1 MIVVFLFSVSVPVSR
16 RPEDGGEVN
25 FCTNLIIRQNSCQL
39 IGKFPHSRPVWL
51 FVLMMIS
58 GDGSFHP
65 TGSHGGVCRSSL
77 RPPSSGGCSV
87 RAWHHSYHSHCNALP
102 PRQRVLHV
110 GLLSGGRPSS
120 HWVQDPGGEMF
131 HRPGHEGW
139 EEQEDGVPHQHH
151 HHPQQSGD
159 DGIQS
164 CHQWSFLWLVVRNIF
179 PQGVYLDSSQVLKWY
194 GSSLKKDRERHRESN
209 LPSLD
214 CSDCFLVSAIGDRK
228 SSKLP

>member
-16 RPEDGGEVN
+16 RSEDDGEVN

-77 RPPSSGGCSV
+77 RPPSSGGCSG

-164 CHQWSFLWLVVRNIF
+164 CHQWSFLGIF
-179 PQGVYLDSSQVLKWY
+179 LRYFIFSQGVHLDPPPVLQWH
-194 GSSLKKDRERHRESN
+194 GSSVTGNTTDHDIPDC
-209 LPSLD
+209 LPVRF
-214 CSDCFLVSAIGDRK
+214 SDVK
-228 SSKLP
+228 

>member
-1 MIVVFLFSVSVPVSR
+1 MNISICLLRKKSLTPFSELWPHE
-16 RPEDGGEVN
+16 P
-25 FCTNLIIRQNSCQL
+25 LNSTLCMAQ
-39 IGKFPHSRPVWL
+39 
-51 FVLMMIS
+51 
-58 GDGSFHP
+58 
-65 TGSHGGVCRSSL
+65 
-77 RPPSSGGCSV
+77 
-87 RAWHHSYHSHCNALP
+87 WHALP
-102 PRQRVLHV
+102 PGQRVLHV
-110 GLLSGGRPSS
+110 RLLPGGRLTADR
-120 HWVQDPGGEMF
+120 VQDPGREVL
-131 HRPGHEGW
+131 HLPRHEGR